1 MREVKLKL
9 EPWNPKI
16 FLNSI
21 IQLSDV
27 LSVSLEMQVGEN
39 CENTIHSFIILNV
52 ILKDD
57 GVNNQVL
64 VIF

>member
-1 MREVKLKL
+1 
-9 EPWNPKI
+9 
-16 FLNSI
+16 
-21 IQLSDV
+21 
-27 LSVSLEMQVGEN
+27 MQVGEN

-64 VIF
+64 LIFQNSKC

>member
-1 MREVKLKL
+1 MEDISKLYYTIK
-9 EPWNPKI
+9 WRTIN
-16 FLNSI
+16 
-21 IQLSDV
+21 
-27 LSVSLEMQVGEN
+27 VSLEMQVGEN

-64 VIF
+64 LIF